1 MDKLYPESF
10 TAVDIVK
17 AEEVIKEP
25 KDTTKVKEFI
35 KELVKEPMDLEAI
48 YKAVMA
54 KYVESTDNDDFGVT
68 VDVVKTLCEEIDAEW
83 RGSKE

>member
-1 MDKLYPESF
+1 MDKLYPENVT
-10 TAVDIVK
+10 TAQI
-17 AEEVIKEP
+17 AEVEAVVKEP

-35 KELVKEPMDLEAI
+35 KELVKEPMDLETI